1 MLRSLRPLDSGPQ
14 GSEPMP
20 AHGSQHTTVTTPG
33 SLSGQSPQPGLSL
46 SWLFPR
52 PSDPAIALELSPGQE
67 WVLGRDESCS
77 VRLEDPD
84 VSRRHLRLHREGT
97 DTLLTD
103 LGSRNGTRV
112 NGHPTKTARLA
123 LGDVVRLGGCVAWV
137 TAHPGPVLEIAPGL
151 VAGPLLRA
159 ELEGVMRA
167 AESDLPV
174 ILEGETGTGKEV
186 VARAIHTWSQRRGP
200 FAAVN
205 CAALTETLAEGELF
219 GYRRG
224 AFTGAERAS
233 PGLFRSAQGG
243 TLLLDEVA
251 DLPLGIQAKL
261 LRVIEQREVQPLGET
276 TPVAI
281 DARILVA
288 TQEPLRDVV
297 ARRQFRPDLLA
308 RLDGIS
314 VRLPPLRERP
324 GDVPA
329 LFARVFAAE
338 SAGRAPALEAD
349 FVERLCLHDWPF
361 NVREVVLLAKRLRVL
376 RGDQVSLR
384 ASDLP
389 PGMGAA
395 APSLAAPVSHDPP
408 ETDLLPL
415 LISALR
421 TSRGNVAQAAAV
433 LGISRQRAYRLMQ
446 EQSVDLEALR
456 QGPGAHE
463 PP

>member
-1 MLRSLRPLDSGPQ
+1 
-14 GSEPMP
+14 MP
-20 AHGSQHTTVTTPG
+20 APGSQHTTLTTPG
-33 SLSGQSPQPGLSL
+33 SLPGHSAEAGLSL

-52 PSDPAIALELSPGQE
+52 PSDPALGLDLAPGEELI
-67 WVLGRDESCS
+67 LGRDETCS
-77 VRLEDPD
+77 VRLADPD
-84 VSRRHLRLHREGT
+84 VSRRHVRLHREGSET
-97 DTLLTD
+97 RLTD
-103 LGSRNGTRV
+103 LGSRNGTLV
-112 NGHPTKTARLA
+112 NGRRTRTALLV
-123 LGDVVRLGGCVAWV
+123 LGDVVRLGGCVALV
-137 TAHPGPVLEIAPGL
+137 TDRPGPALEIAPGL
-151 VAGPLLRA
+151 LAGPLLRA

-167 AESDLPV
+167 APSDLPV

-186 VARAIHTWSQRRGP
+186 VARAIHLASQRTGP
-200 FAAVN
+200 FTAVN
-205 CAALTETLAEGELF
+205 CAALSETLAEGELF

-261 LRVIEQREVQPLGET
+261 LRVLEQREVQPLGEAR
-276 TPVAI
+276 PVAI
-281 DARILVA
+281 DARIIVA

-297 ARRQFRPDLLA
+297 QRHKFRADLLA
-308 RLDGIS
+308 RLDGVS

-338 SAGRAPALEAD
+338 SSGRAPALEPD

-361 NVREVVLLAKRLRVL
+361 NVREVVLLARRLRVL
-376 RGDQVSLR
+376 RGEQLSLSAR
-384 ASDLP
+384 DLP
-389 PGMGAA
+389 PGMASASEPAA
-395 APSLAAPVSHDPP
+395 ENVVPDGGTL
-408 ETDLLPL
+408 DLLPV

-421 TSRGNVAQAAAV
+421 ASRGNVAQAAAV

-446 EQSVDLEALR
+446 EQSVDLEELR
-456 QGPGAHE
+456 QGESARE
-463 PP
+463 SS